1 MSRCQLLLLVL
12 TRAFAAIAVGAQGG
26 EALPDDPAELV
37 SRLPTNQMVDLRPYR
52 DVEARLVALGDRAIP
67 ALEKELRPG
76 IRFRQLNTILG
87 AGGSRRWAVVRVLA
101 RIPTQKSTDL
111 LVRILS
117 DPPDNYAM
125 RLATL
130 MALEK
135 RVLSNEQVV
144 TMLGN
149 REPRVV
155 LAGFAHA
162 AKRMGAPAVA
172 AAVERIFE
180 PEAARAQ
187 FKNEHGASL
196 ANADSLWEVRRT
208 AGRLL
213 GKDMVPEMSARARA
227 LLEELAAEV
236 RHPTR
241 PDQPKWISYASEAEI
256 KIGRCLFALAAL
268 GQPVRAVVEQ
278 QAKDAMG
285 DHAKTLDMALA
296 LMGDR
301 DRVARVAS
309 HLTDSPSPM
318 IRFCAA
324 RTLRRLKD
332 RSAVPALKKALRDP
346 YRRQDGS
353 CVRIG
358 DGMIYPIRIVAADAL
373 IDLGEDPKQVRALLR
388 DGK

>member
-1 MSRCQLLLLVL
+1 MLRYHLLLLVL
-12 TRAFAAIAVGAQGG
+12 TLSFAAVAAGARGG
-26 EALPDDPAELV
+26 EALPDDPAALV
-37 SRLPTNQMVDLRPYR
+37 SRLPTNQMVDPRPYR
-52 DVEARLVALGDRAIP
+52 DVEDRLVALGDRAIP

-76 IRFRQLNTILG
+76 IRFRELNTVLG

-101 RIPTQKSTDL
+101 SIPTPKSTDL

-135 RVLSNEQVV
+135 RALTDEQIVA
-144 TMLGN
+144 MLGHC
-149 REPRVV
+149 EPGVV

-162 AKRMGAPAVA
+162 EKRMDAAPVK
-172 AAVERIFE
+172 AAVERVLD

-187 FKNEHGASL
+187 FRNEHGAAL
-196 ANADSLWEVRRT
+196 ANADSLWEVRLA

-213 GKDMVPEMSARARA
+213 GRDMTPEMRARA
-227 LLEELAAEV
+227 KTLLAELAAEV

-241 PDQPKWISYASEAEI
+241 PDQPKWISYASEAEV

-278 QAKDAMG
+278 EAKDATG
-285 DHAKTLDMALA
+285 DHAKALDMALA
-296 LMGDR
+296 LLGDR
-301 DRVARVAS
+301 GRVARVAS
-309 HLTDSPSPM
+309 HLTDSPSAM
-318 IRFCAA
+318 IRFCAV

-332 RSAVPALKKALRDP
+332 RSAVPALRKALRDP
-346 YRRQDGS
+346 YRRRDGS

-373 IDLGEDPKQVRALLR
+373 IDLGEDPEQVRALLR